1 MKAKA
6 PRGFASPVSV
16 PSDEAQRGEWQ
27 HANRTWWE
35 NHPMRYD
42 WAAPTRP
49 QPFTKEFYLEND
61 KRHFAAIGE
70 CMPWRKIPFD
80 PLIPFDEL
88 VRDDVLEIGIG
99 PGTHAQ
105 LLAAHAKS
113 YSGIDITD
121 HAVKSVRERMKYF
134 GIATARILRMDAE
147 EMGFDDNSFDFVWSW
162 GVIHHS
168 SDPERI
174 LREIRR
180 VLRPGGRAVTM
191 VYHRSFWNYY
201 VRNGLIRGIVKGEFL
216 TTGSV
221 HTIAQKYIDGAM
233 ARFYTIAE
241 WRDLASKYLR
251 VRRIDVYGGKR
262 QVVPLPERLRTV
274 VMPLIPDGLTRFLMN
289 KCKLGGLLVS
299 VLDRT

>member
-1 MKAKA
+1 
-6 PRGFASPVSV
+6 
-16 PSDEAQRGEWQ
+16 
-27 HANRTWWE
+27 
-35 NHPMRYD
+35 
-42 WAAPTRP
+42 
-49 QPFTKEFYLEND
+49 
-61 KRHFAAIGE
+61 
-70 CMPWRKIPFD
+70 
-80 PLIPFDEL
+80 
-88 VRDDVLEIGIG
+88 
-99 PGTHAQ
+99 
-105 LLAAHAKS
+105 
-113 YSGIDITD
+113 
-121 HAVKSVRERMKYF
+121 
-134 GIATARILRMDAE
+134 MDAE